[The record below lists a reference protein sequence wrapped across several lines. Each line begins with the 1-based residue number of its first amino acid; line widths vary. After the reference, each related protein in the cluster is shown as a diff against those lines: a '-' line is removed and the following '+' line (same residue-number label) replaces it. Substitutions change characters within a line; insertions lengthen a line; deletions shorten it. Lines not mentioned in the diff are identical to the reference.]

1 MKGEVKE
8 ELAEDDSGA
17 KTSPPREGGD
27 GMRYW
32 FSSIPCPSCN
42 AWLYFYRVE

>member
-17 KTSPPREGGD
+17 KTSPLREGGD
-27 GMRYW
+27 GMWHW
-32 FSSIPCPSCN
+32 FSSILVPLLMHGSI
-42 AWLYFYRVE
+42 YIE